1 MSITIG
7 WWAIPAFVTIAAVY
21 IALREAPTS
30 SGNDYGASA
39 FIGVVMMMAA
49 LIISLIAWLIWAILA

>member
-1 MSITIG
+1 VSITIG

-30 SGNDYGASA
+30 SGRDYGASA

-49 LIISLIAWLIWAILA
+49 LIVSLVAWLIWAIFS

>member
-21 IALREAPTS
+21 IALREAPNS
-30 SGNDYGASA
+30 SGLEYGASA
-39 FIGVVMMMAA
+39 FIRVVMMMAA
-49 LIISLIAWLIWAILA
+49 LIVSLIAWLIWAILA

>member
-30 SGNDYGASA
+30 SGSDYGASA
-39 FIGVVMMMAA
+39 FIAVVMMMAA
-49 LIISLIAWLIWAILA
+49 LIVSLIAWLVWAILA